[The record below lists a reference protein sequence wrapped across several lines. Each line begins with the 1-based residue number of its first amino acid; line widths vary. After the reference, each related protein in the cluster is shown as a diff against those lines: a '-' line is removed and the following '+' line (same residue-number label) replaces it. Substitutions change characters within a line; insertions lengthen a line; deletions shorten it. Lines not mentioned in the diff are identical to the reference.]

1 MSMDSEGAVV
11 HEAGKLPMSFD
22 GIEQIVDAEGDLTK
36 VLYIDEAQGSGNGL
50 ADPGMEVGAPGHR
63 DASSRALAT
72 VQVHLVIQDLS
83 LQYHYVTV
91 QAQMES
97 QQVGHALHT
106 VGGSMTDGSPVLY
119 SSAAA

>member
-1 MSMDSEGAVV
+1 
-11 HEAGKLPMSFD
+11 MSFG
-22 GIEQIVDAEGDLTK
+22 GIEQIVDVKGDLTK
-36 VLYIDEAQGSGNGL
+36 VLCIDEAQGSGNGL

-72 VQVHLVIQDLS
+72 VQVHLVIQDLRS
-83 LQYHYVTV
+83 NLQYYYVMV

-97 QQVGHALHT
+97 QQVVHALHM